1 MLIAVISTAVYA
13 ENETQA
19 DPCAGVTCSSPPAT
33 TCDGNSVKTYSSP
46 GTCSAGTCTYPSS
59 ATACQYGCSGGQC
72 GNFCDTNT
80 CTSTSKT
87 CPDNFVSTCQTTC
100 DRATQSCTS
109 CEPSCEGHNVAP
121 QPATN
126 TTTSSGGGGGS
137 STNTTTSG
145 GGGGAATNTTTSG
158 GGGGGT
164 PAVTP
169 SEHCGSGSYNSNCIC
184 NGGETKKEFSPSCPA
199 GMACPQVQTFRCVRE
214 TTTCPTPAIPQCSSD
229 TYPEK
234 KIDDKGCIIEYRC
247 QPLQNQTNCMQIQT
261 FAVDGSGRCSMF
273 PNSCLSPGWTRVEK
287 CPEPTQQQCPSGCE
301 CKYDNNNIIAT
312 SCPTQKGCN
321 YNGMCDKDEDSS
333 CKDCIGGECPV
344 KQSCPGGAVSIC
356 RKTESGCACDPCP
369 IPTADLPAG
378 CTQETDSTGFVRVN
392 CQKSDVKCATVPQE
406 VRLKCVNNNGLPR
419 FGRDSNGC
427 DTFQC
432 DFGGERSNSPV
443 FATPVKCPSPEEV
456 SSALE
461 KCKSLSM
468 EGVIGFEGGCKIGK
482 CIGQNQY
489 EKKPECINPTEDEK
503 MKMELKCRQDG
514 MGLVFEF
521 NKYGCNEMKCGQRN
535 DCQKDMPKDSY
546 SACAEKGGQLIV
558 RRDQNGC
565 VSFTDCV
572 RRGEESSSFV
582 ENINEVPDAGE
593 LLSIAFKLEDLKLQ
607 FDKLS
612 KKTDDIANYYQSTG
626 SSDEKRFRRVSDMFL
641 SAKDKVDEIKNKL
654 RDRSRD
660 ISVDDVMEIK
670 QDIKYIKD
678 VMLKDILYVMLG
690 SGDDIEEIKN
700 GTTTNCGT
708 DGSCFDRA
716 IRICQPIKFLPE
728 GKDGT
733 FVEIRGLADGVCI
746 LYAKLPESK
755 APPAGTIPGINP
767 PYEMTCKLQKYSLGI
782 RNPDTDI
789 IPYCEGNLKE
799 IMKYD
804 KSKPEGTRQGVGLCG
819 DNICDGTEQ
828 QNPSDCPQDC
838 GPLLS
843 KPLSQQQTT
852 STQQVIS
859 QPMQTIQTN
868 VGGQLCPDGICD
880 DFEQKNPNACPQD
893 CGGTSPVPIMPL
905 VSTTTVTVPAASGG
919 GSDGVACS
927 GCLNNGVCDPGECS
941 GCADCLR
948 G

>member
-1 MLIAVISTAVYA
+1 MRKVFFLLMLIVVISTTVYA
-13 ENETQA
+13 QNETTNTTLPT
-19 DPCAGVTCSSPPAT
+19 DPCAGVTCNSPPAT

-59 ATACQYGCSGGQC
+59 ATSCQYGCDNGVC
-72 GNFCDTNT
+72 KNNYCDIAGAPVPLTLTCADGFIAT
-80 CTSTSKT
+80 CTPT
-87 CPDNFVSTCQTTC
+87 CNRETQTFVTC
-100 DRATQSCTS
+100 S
-109 CEPSCEGHNVAP
+109 PSCEGHNVASP
-121 QPATN
+121 PIQQN
-126 TTTSSGGGGGS
+126 TTTIPIQQ
-137 STNTTTSG
+137 NTTSVG
-145 GGGGAATNTTTSG
+145 GGGGAAG
-158 GGGGGT
+158 
-164 PAVTP
+164 PLCQAV
-169 SEHCGSGSYNSNCIC
+169 
-184 NGGETKKEFSPSCPA
+184 K
-199 GMACPQVQTFRCVRE
+199 
-214 TTTCPTPAIPQCSSD
+214 
-229 TYPEK
+229 
-234 KIDDKGCIIEYRC
+234 
-247 QPLQNQTNCMQIQT
+247 T
-261 FAVDGSGRCSMF
+261 FAVDASGRCSTF
-273 PNSCLSPGWTRVEK
+273 PDSCLPPGWTRVER
-287 CPEPTQQQCPSGCE
+287 CPELTQQQCPSGCE
-301 CKYDNNNIIAT
+301 CKYDNKNIIAT

-321 YNGMCDKDEDSS
+321 YNGVCDKDEDSS

-344 KQSCPGGAVSIC
+344 RQSCPGGATSIC
-356 RKTESGCACDPCP
+356 RRTESGCACDPCP
-369 IPTADLPAG
+369 IPTADLPSG
-378 CTQETDSTGFVRVN
+378 CKQEVDKENNFVRVV
-392 CQKSDVKCATVPQE
+392 CDKTEVKCATVPQE

-461 KCKSLSM
+461 KCKSLNM

-482 CIGQNQY
+482 CISQNQY
-489 EKKPECINPTEDEK
+489 EKKPECINPSESEK
-503 MKMELKCRQDG
+503 MKRDLECRQNG
-514 MGLVFEF
+514 MELVFEF
-521 NKYGCNEMKCGQRN
+521 NANGCNEMKCGQRSN
-535 DCQKDMPKDSY
+535 CQKDMPKDTY
-546 SACAEKGGQLIV
+546 SACAEKGGQLVV

-565 VSFTDCV
+565 VSFTECL

-626 SSDEKRFRRVSDMFL
+626 SNEEKRFRRVSDMFMA
-641 SAKDKVDEIKNKL
+641 AKDKVDEIKTKL
-654 RDRSRD
+654 RDKSKD
-660 ISVDDVMEIK
+660 ITIDGVMEIK

-678 VMLKDILYVMLG
+678 VILKDILYVMLG

-716 IRICQPIKFLPE
+716 IRICQPIKFLPD

-733 FVEIRGLADGVCI
+733 FVEIRGITDDACI

-755 APPAGTIPGINP
+755 APPAGTIPGVNP

-782 RNPDTDI
+782 RNPETDI

-799 IMKYD
+799 LMKYD
-804 KSKPEGTRQGVGLCG
+804 KSKPEGTREGVGMCG
-819 DNICDGTEQ
+819 DSICDDKEQ
-828 QNPSDCPQDC
+828 KDPQNCPQDC

-843 KPLSQQQTT
+843 KPPLPMQQTT
-852 STQQVIS
+852 STQISIS
-859 QPMQTIQTN
+859 QPIQGEF
-868 VGGQLCPDGICD
+868 GGQLCPDGICD

-893 CGGTSPVPIMPL
+893 CSGTSA
-905 VSTTTVTVPAASGG
+905 TTTSQQSFQTRPEQAITRAQSAS
-919 GSDGVACS
+919 SSRQACS

-941 GCADCLR
+941 ECADCLR
-948 G
+948 